1 MGGATPARVG
11 VPPEHA
17 AAARRLRSRAGD
29 RFELCRL
36 LTCDNC
42 DQLLQP
48 SWGPNGERQ
57 YVFLCGCRRDS
68 IDADL
73 VERLVRHRVEAESV
87 LLVADVADD
96 ALGQVVQRLF
106 VAVRVAAAA
115 DDLAFV
121 WRF

>member
-1 MGGATPARVG
+1 M
-11 VPPEHA
+11 
-17 AAARRLRSRAGD
+17 
-29 RFELCRL
+29 
-36 LTCDNC
+36 
-42 DQLLQP
+42 
-48 SWGPNGERQ
+48 
-57 YVFLCGCRRDS
+57 FLCGCRRDS